1 MYAHGLAGIGDNVS
15 EAIAYLRSKW
25 EDFLRLSP
33 RIIDLQH
40 RAAVTAAEARER
52 GDLETYKQ
60 ARARVEDLAELQRK
74 HDTAVRTMETVRDY
88 VGLSGYRGLGAIP
101 FAQVAVI
108 TGLALTVVWFFRAF
122 DAQAEMLDAIERGD
136 LTPEQAVAISQGVG
150 AAPGQILGGVANVAK
165 YAAFAAL
172 AYLGLQ
178 ALAAWQSTRPRPR
191 ARRNPP
197 LVVFDRN
204 PPGDDGPSVF
214 GSQVYGVWY
223 RHADDGGDW
232 FHEFGP
238 GVEMIAEPD
247 GSVAI
252 SHRGGRRVWE
262 EF

>member
-1 MYAHGLAGIGDNVS
+1 MYAPQLAGIGDNVN

-25 EDFLRLSP
+25 DDFLRLSP

-40 RAAVTAAEARER
+40 RAAVLAAQARER
-52 GDLETYKQ
+52 GDLEEYAQ

-74 HDTAVRTMETVRDY
+74 HDAAVRTMETVRDY

-101 FAQVAVI
+101 FAYVAVI

-122 DAQAEMLDAIERGD
+122 DAQAEMLEAIERGD

-150 AAPGQILGGVANVAK
+150 AAPGQIVGGLANVAK

-172 AYLGLQ
+172 AYFGLQ

-197 LVVFDRN
+197 LMVLDRN
-204 PPGDDGPSVF
+204 PPGEHGATVF
-214 GSQVYGVWY
+214 GEQVHAILY

-232 FHEFGP
+232 IHEFGP
-238 GVEMIAEPD
+238 GVEMVAEPD
-247 GSVAI
+247 GSVSI